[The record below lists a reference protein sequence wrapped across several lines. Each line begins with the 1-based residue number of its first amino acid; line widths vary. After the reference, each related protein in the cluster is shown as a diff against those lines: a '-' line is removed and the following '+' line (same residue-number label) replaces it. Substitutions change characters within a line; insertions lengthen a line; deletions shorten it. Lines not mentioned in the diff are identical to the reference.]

1 MTKLEKNDSETSMK
15 TIARYM
21 TLFFFMSSPAA
32 ATSFQCW
39 DGSNVSDEA
48 PLCPAKPT
56 KLNTNITVDCSGFA
70 GWTEVTEFW
79 TDKAHKTCGHPDM
92 DGVLHISS
100 QTMKLIPPDHF
111 DHIYDGVQ
119 TAGLSCLTF
128 QLSDSTG
135 GFGYLAPDGRARI
148 SNYPYDNRCQP
159 FRNGVAISYVR
170 GKAVFFDTNLDVV
183 RQTNYE
189 LANPFYKHLAKVCLI
204 SPEKIYQGEKF
215 KWVGGQCGFIDTDFN
230 EVVPILTPYEDTHRL
245 TGGKYDGVELDRWDR
260 PVLELLAAHIDVST
274 EQIEAV
280 FRPSGC
286 QLKYCSD
293 AETAGLNIPTDL
305 DEDKTWL
312 KIMRFRLE
320 DQRLWEG
327 HVFSDRQH
335 NLKLHSLKPI
345 DRLPEK

>member
-1 MTKLEKNDSETSMK
+1 MGC
-15 TIARYM
+15 Y
-21 TLFFFMSSPAA
+21 
-32 ATSFQCW
+32 
-39 DGSNVSDEA
+39 
-48 PLCPAKPT
+48 
-56 KLNTNITVDCSGFA
+56 
-70 GWTEVTEFW
+70 
-79 TDKAHKTCGHPDM
+79 
-92 DGVLHISS
+92 
-100 QTMKLIPPDHF
+100 F